1 MLREHPQ
8 YTLQEAGDGVTVVTI
23 VDPDIL
29 AEGKGPLYGIVDRI
43 AADQPGGPRRVV
55 LSLKNVKAINS
66 AAIGVLI
73 NLQKRVRDAR
83 GSLRV
88 CEIDPYVLNVFSLTK
103 VDQLLHLCPTRME
116 AIASF
121 DRPREARRERPAS
134 GQRGGGWFSK
144 IFGGK

>member
-73 NLQKRVRDAR
+73 NLQ
-83 GSLRV
+83 
-88 CEIDPYVLNVFSLTK
+88 
-103 VDQLLHLCPTRME
+103 H
-116 AIASF
+116 
-121 DRPREARRERPAS
+121 
-134 GQRGGGWFSK
+134 
-144 IFGGK
+144 